1 MHGYVSRA
9 IEHNIKGD
17 LKQFPAVAILGPRQ
31 CGKSTTAQEIGK
43 RYSNFIYLDLE
54 RPSDQRKLR
63 DPELFFNSNQAALIC
78 LDEIQRV
85 PNIFPVLRSII
96 DQNKRPGQFLIL
108 GSASRDLLKQ
118 SSETLA
124 GRIAYN
130 ELTPFVYS
138 EISADPKMSIQQYWL
153 RGGFPNSLL
162 TDSNTNSARWR
173 ENFIRT
179 YLERDI
185 PQMGFNITAESLR
198 RLWTMCAHYH
208 GQMLNASELANALNI
223 SSTTVRSHL
232 DILEQTFTVRLLKPY
247 INNTKKRLVKS
258 PKLYIRDSGLV
269 HELLEVRDINNLLAH
284 PRVGASWE
292 GLVLENIIT
301 TLPQWRPS
309 FYRTTNGAEIDLVLE
324 RGQTSLAF
332 EFKAASNPDIT
343 RGFYSAIED
352 IGIEQAWV
360 VVPTGDASPVNKQI
374 TISNL
379 QDCLVILAQRYL

>member
-9 IEHNIKGD
+9 IEHNIKAD

-43 RYSNFIYLDLE
+43 QHSNFIYLDLE

-63 DPELFFNSNQAALIC
+63 DPELFFNSNPSALIC

-138 EISADPKMSIQQYWL
+138 EISADPKMNIQQYWL

-162 TDSNTNSARWR
+162 TDSDVTSARWR

-185 PQMGFNITAESLR
+185 PQMGFNIPAESLR

-208 GQMLNASELANALNI
+208 GQMLNASALSNALDV

-292 GLVLENIIT
+292 GLALENIII

-309 FYRTTNGAEIDLVLE
+309 FYRTTNGAAIDLVLE
-324 RGQTSLAF
+324 RGQIRLAF

-352 IGIEQAWV
+352 IGVEQAWV
-360 VVPTGDASPVNKQI
+360 VVPTGDASPVNTQI
-374 TISNL
+374 TISGL
-379 QDCLVILAQRYL
+379 QDCLVVLAQRYL